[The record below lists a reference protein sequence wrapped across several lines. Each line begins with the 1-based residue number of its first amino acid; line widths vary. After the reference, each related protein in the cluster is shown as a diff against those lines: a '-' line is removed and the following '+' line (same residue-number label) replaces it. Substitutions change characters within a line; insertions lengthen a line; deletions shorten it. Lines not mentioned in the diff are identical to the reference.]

1 VARVTIRRT
10 PNSTTTGLRGPSS
23 LSHLLLLAA
32 AIAVAAGVWASAQ
45 TPQVFQ
51 FYISATSADGTPV
64 KELGPDDVIMSENG
78 VKQKIAKVEPVSVP
92 IKLTIAVDNGL
103 ESADAIAHYRIGLKG
118 LVEALPPDVEVT
130 LITTAPQPR
139 MVIKPTTDRVQL
151 LRGVTLFAPESS
163 RPRWSD
169 ALVEFSQRL
178 QKEAKDKKA
187 APYLPILVM
196 VSTVSLESR
205 SYEPDDIQKAVQYLM
220 TRKAKVNAVLASTR
234 TSGNVALA
242 DTDVTQQ
249 ANVALPTTKATG
261 GRFETLA
268 LANKLDTLL
277 PEWGHD
283 LAALETRQAAQFR
296 VTVERSKGGELQK
309 PTIEI
314 AREGLKGTVTIDGY
328 LP

>member
-1 VARVTIRRT
+1 
-10 PNSTTTGLRGPSS
+10 
-23 LSHLLLLAA
+23 
-32 AIAVAAGVWASAQ
+32 
-45 TPQVFQ
+45 
-51 FYISATSADGTPV
+51 
-64 KELGPDDVIMSENG
+64 
-78 VKQKIAKVEPVSVP
+78 VEPVSVP

-103 ESADAIAHYRIGLKG
+103 ESADAIAHYRVGLKG
-118 LVEALPPDVEVT
+118 LIEALPPDVEVT
-130 LITTAPQPR
+130 LITTSPQPR
-139 MVIKPTTDRVQL
+139 TVVKSTTDRAQI
-151 LRGVTLFAPESS
+151 LRGINGFAPESA
-163 RPRWSD
+163 RPRFSD
-169 ALVEFSQRL
+169 AIVEFSKRL
-178 QKEAKDKKA
+178 QSEAKDKKA

-196 VSTVSLESR
+196 VSTISLETR

-234 TSGNVALA
+234 AGLVALP

-249 ANVALPTTKATG
+249 SAVALPTTKATG

-268 LANKLDTLL
+268 VVNKLDTLL

-283 LAALETRQAAQFR
+283 LATLDTLQSAQFR

>member
-1 VARVTIRRT
+1 MPVTD
-10 PNSTTTGLRGPSS
+10 LR
-23 LSHLLLLAA
+23 
-32 AIAVAAGVWASAQ
+32 
-45 TPQVFQ
+45 
-51 FYISATSADGTPV
+51 
-64 KELGPDDVIMSENG
+64 PDDVVMSEDG
-78 VKQKIAKVEPVSVP
+78 LRQTVAKVEPVSIP

-103 ESADAIAHYRIGLKG
+103 ESSDAIAHYRVGLKG

-139 MVIKPTTDRVQL
+139 TVVKPTTDREQI
-151 LRGVTLFAPESS
+151 LRGINLFAPESS

-169 ALVEFSQRL
+169 TVVEFSQRL
-178 QKEAKDKKA
+178 QKEAKDKKI

-196 VSTVSLESR
+196 VSTIAIETR
-205 SYEPDDIQKAVQYLM
+205 SYEAETIQKAVQYLM
-220 TRKAKVNAVLASTR
+220 TRHAKVNAVLASTR
-234 TSGNVALA
+234 AGTIAVP

-249 ANVALPTTKATG
+249 ANVALPTAKATG

-268 LANKLDTLL
+268 TANKLDTLL

-283 LAALETRQAAQFR
+283 LAELDKRQIAQFR
-296 VTVERSKGGELQK
+296 VTVERKHGGELQK

-314 AREGLKGTVTIDGY
+314 ARPGLHGTVTIDGY

>member
-1 VARVTIRRT
+1 V
-10 PNSTTTGLRGPSS
+10 
-23 LSHLLLLAA
+23 
-32 AIAVAAGVWASAQ
+32 GVWVSAQ
-45 TPQVFQ
+45 GQVFQ
-51 FYISATSADGTPV
+51 FYITATNAEGVPV
-64 KELGPDDVIMSENG
+64 KDLGPDDVIMSENG
-78 VKQKIAKVEPVSVP
+78 VRQKVAKVEPVSVP
-92 IKLTIAVDNGL
+92 MKLTIAVDNGL

-118 LVEALPPDVEVT
+118 LIEALPPDVEVT
-130 LITTAPQPR
+130 LITTSPQPR
-139 MVIKPTTDRVQL
+139 TVIKPTTDRVQI
-151 LRGVTLFAPESS
+151 LRGINLFAPESS

-169 ALVEFSQRL
+169 AMVEFSQRL

-187 APYLPILVM
+187 PPYLPILVM
-196 VSTVSLESR
+196 VSTISLESR
-205 SYEPDDIQKAVQYLM
+205 SYDPPEIQKAAEYLM

-234 TSGNVALA
+234 AGSVNLD

-268 LANKLDTLL
+268 LPNKLDTLL
-277 PEWGHD
+277 PEWGRD
-283 LAALETRQAAQFR
+283 LAALAARQSAQFR
-296 VTVERSKGGELQK
+296 VTVERSKGGELQN

>member
-1 VARVTIRRT
+1 M
-10 PNSTTTGLRGPSS
+10 TTGLRGPSS
-23 LSHLLLLAA
+23 LFLTA
-32 AIAVAAGVWASAQ
+32 AIVVAAGVWVSVQ

-51 FYISATSADGTPV
+51 FYISATNADGMPV
-64 KELGPDDVIMSENG
+64 ADLKPDDVIMSENG
-78 VKQKIAKVEPVSVP
+78 VRQTIAKVEPVTIP

-103 ESADAIAHYRIGLKG
+103 ESSDAIAHYRIGLKG

-130 LITTAPQPR
+130 LITTSPQPR
-139 MVIKPTTDRVQL
+139 MVVKPTTDRVQI
-151 LRGVTLFAPESS
+151 LRGINLFAPESA

-169 ALVEFSQRL
+169 AVVEFSQRL
-178 QKEAKDKKA
+178 QKEAKDKKI

-196 VSTVSLESR
+196 VSTISLESR
-205 SYEPDDIQKAVQYLM
+205 SYEPDDIEKAVKYLM
-220 TRKAKVNAVLASTR
+220 TRHAKVNAVLASTR
-234 TSGNVALA
+234 AGTVALP

-261 GRFETLA
+261 GRLETLA
-268 LANKLDTLL
+268 VANKLDTLL

-283 LAALETRQAAQFR
+283 LAALETRQSVQFR
-296 VTVERSKGGELQK
+296 VTVERSRGGELQK

>member
-1 VARVTIRRT
+1 MT
-10 PNSTTTGLRGPSS
+10 SLRGSSS
-23 LSHLLLLAA
+23 LIS
-32 AIAVAAGVWASAQ
+32 AIVVAVIAGGVWLSAQ
-45 TPQVFQ
+45 TPQVFT
-51 FYISATSADGTPV
+51 FVVSATDADGKPV
-64 KELGPDDVIMSENG
+64 ADLGPNDIVMSENG
-78 VKQKIAKVEPVSVP
+78 VRQTVAKVEPVSIP

-118 LVEALPPDVEVT
+118 LIEALPPDVEVT
-130 LITTAPQPR
+130 LITTSPQPR
-139 MVIKPTTDRVQL
+139 TVVKPTTDHEQL
-151 LRGVTLFAPESS
+151 LRGVNGFAPESS
-163 RPRWSD
+163 RPRFSD
-169 ALVEFSQRL
+169 AVVEFSQRL
-178 QKEAKDKKA
+178 QKEAKDKKI

-196 VSTVSLESR
+196 VSTIAIETR

-234 TSGNVALA
+234 AGTIALP

-268 LANKLDTLL
+268 VANKLDTLL

-283 LAALETRQAAQFR
+283 LAELDKRQSAQFR
-296 VTVERSKGGELQK
+296 VTVERAHGGELQK

-314 AREGLKGTVTIDGY
+314 ARPGLRGTVTLDGY

>member
-1 VARVTIRRT
+1 L
-10 PNSTTTGLRGPSS
+10 GGWL
-23 LSHLLLLAA
+23 
-32 AIAVAAGVWASAQ
+32 SAQ
-45 TPQVFQ
+45 SHGQVFQ
-51 FYISATSADGTPV
+51 FVVSATNADGMPV
-64 KELGPDDVIMSENG
+64 GDLGPDDIVMSEDG
-78 VKQKIAKVEPVSVP
+78 VRQKVAKVEPVAIP
-92 IKLTIAVDNGL
+92 MKLTIAVDNGL
-103 ESADAIAHYRIGLKG
+103 ESQDALVHYRAGLKG
-118 LVEALPPDVEVT
+118 LVEALPPDVEIT
-130 LITTAPQPR
+130 LITTSPQPR
-139 MVIKPTTDRVQL
+139 TVVKPTTDRVQI
-151 LRGVTLFAPESS
+151 LRGINGFAPESA

-169 ALVEFSQRL
+169 AVVEFSQRL

-187 APYLPILVM
+187 APYLPVLLM

-234 TSGNVALA
+234 VTGNVALA

-268 LANKLDTLL
+268 LASKLDTLL
-277 PEWGHD
+277 PEWGKD
-283 LAALETRQAAQFR
+283 LATLQARQSKQFR
-296 VTVERSKGGELQK
+296 VTVERTRSGELQK

>member
-1 VARVTIRRT
+1 MMM
-10 PNSTTTGLRGPSS
+10 TGLRGPSS
-23 LSHLLLLAA
+23 LSYLSA
-32 AIAVAAGVWASAQ
+32 AIAVAAGVWVSAQ

-51 FYISATSADGTPV
+51 FYISATNADGMPV
-64 KELGPDDVIMSENG
+64 TDLRPDDVIMSENG
-78 VKQKIAKVEPVSVP
+78 VKQTIARVEPVSVP

-130 LITTAPQPR
+130 LITTSPQPR
-139 MVIKPTTDRVQL
+139 TVVKPTTDRVQI
-151 LRGVTLFAPESS
+151 LRGINLFAPESA

-169 ALVEFSQRL
+169 AVVEFSQRL

-187 APYLPILVM
+187 TPYLPVLVM
-196 VSTVSLESR
+196 VSTIALESR
-205 SYEPDDIQKAVQYLM
+205 SYEPDDIQKAVKYLM

-234 TSGNVALA
+234 AGTVNLD

-268 LANKLDTLL
+268 VANKLDTLL
-277 PEWGHD
+277 PEWGRD
-283 LAALETRQAAQFR
+283 LATLDARQSAQFR
-296 VTVERSKGGELQK
+296 VTVERSKSGELQK

>member
-1 VARVTIRRT
+1 M
-10 PNSTTTGLRGPSS
+10 
-23 LSHLLLLAA
+23 
-32 AIAVAAGVWASAQ
+32 SAQ

-51 FYISATSADGTPV
+51 FYVTATNAEGVPV
-64 KELGPDDVIMSENG
+64 KDLGPDDVIMSENG
-78 VKQKIAKVEPVSVP
+78 VRQKVARIEPVSIP

-103 ESADAIAHYRIGLKG
+103 ESAEALAHYRIGLKG

-130 LITTAPQPR
+130 LITTSPQPR
-139 MVIKPTTDRVQL
+139 TVVKPTTDRVQI
-151 LRGVTLFAPESS
+151 LRGLNLFAPESA

-169 ALVEFSQRL
+169 AVVEFSQRL
-178 QKEAKDKKA
+178 QKEAKDKKI
-187 APYLPILVM
+187 APYLPVLVM
-196 VSTVSLESR
+196 VSTISLESR
-205 SYEPDDIQKAVQYLM
+205 SYEPPDIQKAVQYLM

-234 TSGNVALA
+234 AGNVNLD

-268 LANKLDTLL
+268 LPNKLDTLL
-277 PEWGHD
+277 PDWGHD
-283 LAALETRQAAQFR
+283 LAALEARQAAQFR
-296 VTVERSKGGELQK
+296 VTVERTRSGELQK

>member
-1 VARVTIRRT
+1 M
-10 PNSTTTGLRGPSS
+10 
-23 LSHLLLLAA
+23 
-32 AIAVAAGVWASAQ
+32 SAQ

-51 FYISATSADGTPV
+51 FYITATNAEGIPV
-64 KELGPDDVIMSENG
+64 KDLGPDDVIMSENG
-78 VKQKIAKVEPVSVP
+78 VRQKVAKVEPVSIP

-103 ESADAIAHYRIGLKG
+103 ESAEAIAHYRVGLKG

-130 LITTAPQPR
+130 LITTSPQPR
-139 MVIKPTTDRVQL
+139 TVIKPTTDRVQI
-151 LRGVTLFAPESS
+151 LRGINLFAPESA

-169 ALVEFSQRL
+169 AMVEFSQRL
-178 QKEAKDKKA
+178 QKEAKDKKI
-187 APYLPILVM
+187 APYLPVLVM
-196 VSTVSLESR
+196 VSTISLESR
-205 SYEPDDIQKAVQYLM
+205 SYEPPDIQKAVQYLM
-220 TRKAKVNAVLASTR
+220 SRKAKVNAVLASTR
-234 TSGNVALA
+234 AGNVNLD

-268 LANKLDTLL
+268 LPNKLETLL
-277 PEWGHD
+277 PDWGRD
-283 LAALETRQAAQFR
+283 LAALDMRQSAQFR
-296 VTVERSKGGELQK
+296 VTVERSKSGELQK

>member
-1 VARVTIRRT
+1 V
-10 PNSTTTGLRGPSS
+10 
-23 LSHLLLLAA
+23 
-32 AIAVAAGVWASAQ
+32 GVWTSAQ
-45 TPQVFQ
+45 PQVFQ
-51 FYISATSADGTPV
+51 FYISATNADGMPV

-103 ESADAIAHYRIGLKG
+103 ESSDAIAHYRVGLKG

-139 MVIKPTTDRVQL
+139 TVVKPTTDRVQI
-151 LRGVTLFAPESS
+151 LRGINGFAPESA

-169 ALVEFSQRL
+169 AMVEFSKRL
-178 QKEAKDKKA
+178 QSEAKDKKA

-196 VSTVSLESR
+196 VSTISLETR

-220 TRKAKVNAVLASTR
+220 ARKAKVNAVLASTR
-234 TSGNVALA
+234 AGLVALP

-249 ANVALPTTKATG
+249 SAVALPTTKATG

-268 LANKLDTLL
+268 VANKLDTLL

-283 LAALETRQAAQFR
+283 LAALATQQSAQFR

>member
-1 VARVTIRRT
+1 
-10 PNSTTTGLRGPSS
+10 
-23 LSHLLLLAA
+23 LAA
-32 AIAVAAGVWASAQ
+32 AIAAIGVWVSAQ

-51 FYISATSADGTPV
+51 FYISATNADGMPV
-64 KELGPDDVIMSENG
+64 KDLRPDDVIMSENG
-78 VKQKIAKVEPVSVP
+78 VRQTVAKVEPVAIP
-92 IKLTIAVDNGL
+92 IKVTIAVDNGL
-103 ESADAIAHYRIGLKG
+103 ESADAIAHYRVGLKG
-118 LVEALPPDVEVT
+118 LIEALPPDVEVT
-130 LITTAPQPR
+130 LITTSPQPR
-139 MVIKPTTDRVQL
+139 TVVKSTTDRAQI
-151 LRGVTLFAPESS
+151 LRGINGFAPESA
-163 RPRWSD
+163 RPRFSD
-169 ALVEFSQRL
+169 AVVEFSQRL
-178 QKEAKDKKA
+178 QKEAKDKKI
-187 APYLPILVM
+187 APYLPVLVM
-196 VSTVSLESR
+196 VSTIAIETR

-234 TSGNVALA
+234 AGTIALP

-268 LANKLDTLL
+268 VVNKLDTLL

-283 LAALETRQAAQFR
+283 LATLDTLQSAQFR

>member
-1 VARVTIRRT
+1 VK
-10 PNSTTTGLRGPSS
+10 STLRSATTGLRGPSS
-23 LSHLLLLAA
+23 LFLTAA
-32 AIAVAAGVWASAQ
+32 LVATAGVWLSAQ

-51 FYISATSADGTPV
+51 FYVTATNAEGVPV
-64 KELGPDDVIMSENG
+64 KDLGPDDVIMSENG
-78 VKQKIAKVEPVSVP
+78 VRQKVAKVESVSIP

-103 ESADAIAHYRIGLKG
+103 ESAEALAHYRIGLKG
-118 LVEALPPDVEVT
+118 FVEALPPDVEVT
-130 LITTAPQPR
+130 LITTSPQPR
-139 MVIKPTTDRVQL
+139 TVVKPTTDRVQI
-151 LRGVTLFAPESS
+151 LRGLNQFAPESA

-169 ALVEFSQRL
+169 AVVEFSQRL
-178 QKEAKDKKA
+178 QKEAKDKKI
-187 APYLPILVM
+187 APYLPVLVM
-196 VSTVSLESR
+196 VSTISLESR
-205 SYEPDDIQKAVQYLM
+205 SYEPPDIQKAVQYLM

-234 TSGNVALA
+234 AGNVNLD

-268 LANKLDTLL
+268 LPNKLDTLL

-283 LAALETRQAAQFR
+283 LAALAARQSAQFR